1 MGKRKRTWLLRPLVL
16 GLAVTA
22 IAASM
27 AQAAPHEGADIS
39 GGSGTVYLTPHD
51 WPKWGPS
58 GTVYVTPHDRP
69 MIGPPIRDGQA
80 FQQSENPSSF
90 DWRDASVVA
99 AGLGFVL
106 LLFGAVQA
114 RRRTARV
121 ATL

>member
-1 MGKRKRTWLLRPLVL
+1 MRKRKRTWLLRPLVL

-22 IAASM
+22 IAAPTV
-27 AQAAPHEGADIS
+27 QAAPHEGADLS
-39 GGSGTVYLTPHD
+39 GGSGTVDL
-51 WPKWGPS
+51 
-58 GTVYVTPHDRP
+58 TPHDRP

-90 DWRDASVVA
+90 DWSDAGVVA
-99 AGLGFVL
+99 GGLGFVL
-106 LLFGAVQA
+106 LSFGAVQA